1 MQNTAS
7 IMPAANPD
15 SISLDSARV
24 VLTLRTEPRAFLAG
38 VAIVLL
44 AGVATALLAGVAK
57 GLPAGVA
64 KGLPAGVADALAGV
78 ADGLAGVA
86 EDLAG
91 VGADTFNGVGTA
103 LEGIT
108 EAALSVFFAVPAT
121 GEVLGSFLIG
131 LPTFPGTLFALSLV
145 SGLVSLGE
153 VASEPEEA
161 AVT

>member
-44 AGVATALLAGVAK
+44 AGVATALL
-57 GLPAGVA
+57 AGVA

>member
-78 ADGLAGVA
+78 ADGFAGV
-86 EDLAG
+86 AG

-108 EAALSVFFAVPAT
+108 ETSLSVFFAVPAT